1 KLPNGKMRGAVVV
14 RMPPQFL
21 DKFVFDLRRELTK
34 SGELKNQR
42 IISLDVTK
50 QYTDIESRLRAART
64 MEDRL
69 IQIIKI
75 GKGEIKDLVAAE
87 RELGVWRTKIEE
99 MEGEIRYYNNQ
110 VSLATLT
117 IAMQEKELQTPTAI
131 VVTETV
137 TMRIE
142 VEEVAKAHQI

>member
-1 KLPNGKMRGAVVV
+1 MA
-14 RMPPQFL
+14 
-21 DKFVFDLRRELTK
+21 K

-42 IISLDVTK
+42 IISMDVTK

-64 MEDRL
+64 MEERL

-99 MEGEIRYYNNQ
+99 MEGEIRYYGNQ
-110 VSLATLT
+110 VSLSTLT
-117 IAMQEKELQTPTAI
+117 IQARRKRDSHADRASSSPRAS
-131 VVTETV
+131 
-137 TMRIE
+137 
-142 VEEVAKAHQI
+142 A